1 MLFTMKQYRTGS
13 PEETMEIGY
22 VLGRQ
27 LRRGDTVGLY
37 GDLGAGKTVFVKGI
51 ARAFGINERDV
62 TSASFTIIMSY
73 ETSPPFTH
81 IDLYRIA
88 KTEELHDIG
97 ISDYLGGDGV
107 TVIEWA
113 EKAEGWL
120 PDDHVAVRLRCT
132 EENAREI
139 TIEGLDEKDRD
150 NIEGR
155 AP

>member
-1 MLFTMKQYRTGS
+1 
-13 PEETMEIGY
+13 MEIGY

-37 GDLGAGKTVFVKGI
+37 GDLGSGKTVFVKGI
-51 ARAFGINERDV
+51 ARVFGIAERDI

-81 IDLYRIA
+81 IDLYRIS
-88 KTEELHDIG
+88 KTDELSDIG
-97 ISDYLGGDGV
+97 ISDYLGGDSV

-120 PDDHVAVRLRCT
+120 PHDHVAVRLRCT
-132 EENAREI
+132 EDNVREI

-150 NIEGR
+150 NSEDR
-155 AP
+155 SS